1 MSYNAVYSIG
11 VTTGEGDT
19 LSHDRSTNFCILLW
33 SHICFVSSTV
43 SCGGK
48 ISIERLRFVYRWRY
62 SFSTFV
68 GWWHNQLYTCF
79 QRSSE
84 VFETRGDHLLERFVF
99 LWDTGWLN
107 EETHK
112 FYVEEK
118 AVFKIQVKGEFAEL
132 NEICG
137 KKSRKWSKDFSRELQ
152 SSLDYFENFLR
163 SKLHH
168 LSDYSGINFHI
179 AISLL
184 FEIANNKKNNLS
196 FSRQSVVRAINVA
209 LKIKKEE
216 DDSDLIKLFNGD
228 QEAKTSSFM
237 LIMWSAVFIL
247 RT

>member
-1 MSYNAVYSIG
+1 VVVKYQLKDCDLFTDEDTVFRRLLDDDTISCTRASRG
-11 VTTGEGDT
+11 LQKFLKHDVTH
-19 LSHDRSTNFCILLW
+19 LS
-33 SHICFVSSTV
+33 
-43 SCGGK
+43 
-48 ISIERLRFVYRWRY
+48 
-62 SFSTFV
+62 
-68 GWWHNQLYTCF
+68 
-79 QRSSE
+79 
-84 VFETRGDHLLERFVF
+84 GDHLLERLIF
-99 LWDTGWLN
+99 LSDTGWLN

-168 LSDYSGINFHI
+168 LSDYSEINFHI

-209 LKIKKEE
+209 LKSKKEE
-216 DDSDLIKLFNGD
+216 DVSDLIKLFNGD

-237 LIMWSAVFIL
+237 LMMW
-247 RT
+247 